1 VGDAV
6 VVICDGGVRR
16 GSDIVKAVALGADGC
31 MIGRA
36 YLYALAAAGES
47 GVTWLL
53 KNLRVG
59 ARRTMVLLGATSL
72 ADLDPALVVQ
82 RPGVRDLTRRR

>member
-1 VGDAV
+1 MKDAVGDAIA
-6 VVICDGGVRR
+6 VICDGGVRR

-36 YLYALAAAGES
+36 YLYALAAAGET

-53 KNLRVG
+53 KNLQAGVE
-59 ARRTMVLLGATSL
+59 RTLVLLGATSL
-72 ADLDPALVVQ
+72 ADLTPDLVVR
-82 RPGVRDLTRRR
+82 RPGV